1 MNTHAQVEA
10 LRSSIRD
17 VPDFPKPGIVF
28 KDITTLLR
36 DPVLLRRSLD
46 LMTVMCGDLPVD
58 KVVAIESR
66 GFILGGALADRLGAG
81 FVPVRKPGKLP
92 WKSRSASY
100 ELEYGTDTLE
110 MHEDAVGPAD
120 RVLVVDDVIATGGT
134 ARAVGDLC
142 EALGAS
148 VTGFAFLVEL
158 GFLKGR
164 DPPRRPRGPQPDPV
178 LSVVLIYAVRIRLG
192 LAPVAQ
198 LDRARAS

>member
-1 MNTHAQVEA
+1 MDIEAQVGT
-10 LRSSIRD
+10 LRAAIRD

-36 DPVLLRRSLD
+36 DPLLLRRALD
-46 LMTVMCGDLPVD
+46 LMTVLCGDLPAD

-92 WKSRSASY
+92 WKARRAEY
-100 ELEYGTDTLE
+100 ELEYGTDSLE
-110 MHEDAVGPAD
+110 MHEDAVGPSD

-134 ARAVGDLC
+134 ARAVGELA
-142 EALGAS
+142 EGLGAS
-148 VTGFAFLVEL
+148 VSGFVFLVEL

-164 DPPRRPRGPQPDPV
+164 DRLAGRDVR
-178 LSVVLIYAVRIRLG
+178 SLIRF
-192 LAPVAQ
+192 
-198 LDRARAS
+198 

>member
-1 MNTHAQVEA
+1 MDIDAQVA
-10 LRSSIRD
+10 TLRAAIRD
-17 VPDFPKPGIVF
+17 VPDFPKPGVVF

-36 DPVLLRRSLD
+36 EPLLFRRSLD
-46 LMTVMCGDLPVD
+46 LMTVLCGDLTVD

-92 WKSRSASY
+92 WKARSARY
-100 ELEYGTDTLE
+100 ELEYGSDTLE

-134 ARAVGDLC
+134 ARAVGDLS

-148 VTGFAFLVEL
+148 VSAFLFLVEL
-158 GFLKGR
+158 GFLNGRSRLPGR
-164 DPPRRPRGPQPDPV
+164 DVR
-178 LSVVLIYAVRIRLG
+178 SLIRY
-192 LAPVAQ
+192 
-198 LDRARAS
+198 